1 MDTGTA
7 MARKRELSRGCILCH
22 RGGKMVLFVTGL
34 CPRTCWYCP
43 LSAERKGHDVIYA
56 NERLIQ
62 TPDDAEAVARLMSAL
77 GTGITGG
84 EPLAVID
91 RVITFSRHLK
101 QVFGN
106 SHHIHLYTGK
116 APDEDTLRDLRGL
129 VDEIRMH
136 PPHEIWG
143 RVAESPYRTSAVL
156 AREMG
161 FSIGVEVPSLPGIGT
176 LSSILPYLDF
186 LNINELEWGETN
198 AAAMRD
204 RNMVLEDGIHNAVRG
219 GRGWAGDL
227 LHHPGVHWCSSSF
240 KDSVQLKKRLLRVA
254 RNTAR
259 PFDQV
264 TRDGTILYGVF
275 KGVGTVLPPFFD
287 QLDPGMYELK
297 DGAVE
302 TAWWVITEFS
312 DKMPGEKVIIERYP
326 DRGLIVEV
334 TPVA

>member
-1 MDTGTA
+1 

-22 RGGKMVLFVTGL
+22 QGGKMVLFITGL

-43 LSAERKGHDVIYA
+43 LSAERKGRDIIYA

-62 TPDDAEAVARLMSAL
+62 TPGDAEAVARLMSAL

-84 EPLAVID
+84 EPLSAID
-91 RVITFSRHLK
+91 RVIEFSRHLK
-101 QVFGN
+101 QAFGD

-116 APDEDTLRDLRGL
+116 APDKNTLKSLVGL

-136 PPHEIWG
+136 PPHEIWT
-143 RVAESPYRTSAVL
+143 RVAESPFRDSAVL

-161 FSIGVEVPSLPGIGT
+161 FSIGVEVPSLPGTGD

-198 AAAMRD
+198 AAAMRE
-204 RNMVLEDGIHNAVRG
+204 RNMVLEDGVHNAVRG
-219 GRGWAGDL
+219 GRGWAGGL
-227 LHHPGVHWCSSSF
+227 LNHPGVHWCSSSF
-240 KDSVQLKKRLLRVA
+240 KDSVQLRKRLLRVA

-264 TRDGTILYGVF
+264 TRDGTILYGVLR
-275 KGVGTVLPPFFD
+275 GVGSSLPPIFD
-287 QLDPGMYELK
+287 QLDPGMYEMK

-312 DKMPGEKVIIERYP
+312 EKMPGEKMIIERYP
-326 DRGLIVEV
+326 DRGLVVEV
-334 TPVA
+334 TPVV